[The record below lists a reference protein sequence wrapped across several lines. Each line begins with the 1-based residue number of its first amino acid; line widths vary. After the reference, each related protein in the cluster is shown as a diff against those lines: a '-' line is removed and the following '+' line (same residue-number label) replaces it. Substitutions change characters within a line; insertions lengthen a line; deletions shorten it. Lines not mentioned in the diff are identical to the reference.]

1 MTLYSLG
8 ITAIAPN
15 SENLFITE
23 AQYAKLKTKFK
34 HIILFYDNDAPGIQ
48 GMRKIKKMYPEL
60 VATFIPRKCEAKD
73 TSDFRK
79 IYGEEKTLKLIEQA
93 KEYYFKWVEKDQA
106 PITEIEANE
115 QNKKQ

>member
-48 GMRKIKKMYPEL
+48 CMRKIKKMYPEL
-60 VATFIPRKCEAKD
+60 IATFIPRKYEAKD
-73 TSDFRK
+73 ISDFRK
-79 IYGEEKTLKLIEQA
+79 KYGKEKTLKLIEQA
-93 KEYYFKWVEKDQA
+93 KERYFKWVEKDQV
-106 PITEIEANE
+106 PITEIEASE
-115 QNKKQ
+115 QNKK